1 MLRNIYKQKYTLLG
15 PLAKK
20 LNIKK
25 IIENQRILKQS
36 DRKCG
41 RHKGMYNV

>member
-20 LNIKK
+20 EHYKK
-25 IIENQRILKQS
+25 IIENQRMIKQS